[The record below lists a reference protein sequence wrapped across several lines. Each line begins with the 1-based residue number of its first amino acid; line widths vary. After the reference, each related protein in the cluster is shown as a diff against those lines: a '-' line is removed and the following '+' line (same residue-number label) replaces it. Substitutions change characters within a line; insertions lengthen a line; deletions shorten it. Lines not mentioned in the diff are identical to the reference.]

1 MKILLRNLQQVR
13 PPRIP
18 ALRRLARRLTR
29 LAFPDAPPAGP
40 FDTLSVLLVDNDAM
54 PGYKAATFG
63 VRLQTDVI
71 SQAYLPVPGL
81 SGPTAELVINLQ
93 RALEYGQRRPGGPS
107 AELAL
112 YLAHGIDHLA
122 GHDDATPADRR
133 SMRRRE
139 LRWLAR
145 LSPLPLLL

>member
-1 MKILLRNLQQVR
+1 M
-13 PPRIP
+13 
-18 ALRRLARRLTR
+18 
-29 LAFPDAPPAGP
+29 PD
-40 FDTLSVLLVDNDAM
+40 
-54 PGYKAATFG
+54 YKAATFG
-63 VRLQTDVI
+63 IRVQTDVI
-71 SQAYLPVPGL
+71 SQAYLPIPGV

-93 RALEYGQRRPGGPS
+93 RAIELGSRRPGGPT

-122 GHDDATPADRR
+122 GHDDDTPAARR

-145 LSPLPLLL
+145 LSPLPPLL